1 MMIKK
6 TVSFIIASV
15 ILTSLLSGCYFLPD
29 EEEVLDAPTVKASEV
44 KYTTVDAK
52 RKDIVKKLTNSGTV
66 MSKSTSVLSFEDQ
79 GGKIK
84 KLYVKAGDMV
94 SEGDLICELDVGDLE
109 FEIKDKELK
118 IQQAQLNVTIT
129 AENGGSQSE
138 VDNAQVTV
146 DILKNE
152 LDALNRQKE
161 KSSLYATKAGTVS
174 SVTERAAGEEVTSG
188 EMIATIVDKSSLYIP
203 IEPSDIGRFKVGQ
216 AVTISYSR
224 KDYKGE
230 IFATPNN
237 YPQDSGITFEETK
250 VYAQFSGD
258 TPTNAIGNIADVTLV
273 IDSRKNVIVVAKK
286 LVKTVNG
293 KRVVYV
299 LNDKNEK
306 ESREVEVGL
315 ETGSE
320 SEIVSGLKEGEKVI
334 VR

>member
-1 MMIKK
+1 MIKK
-6 TVSFIIASV
+6 TFSLLLSGV
-15 ILTSLLSGCYFLPD
+15 ILVSLLSGCYFLPD
-29 EEEVLDAPTVKASEV
+29 EEEVLEAPTVKASEV
-44 KYTTVDAK
+44 KYTTVEAK
-52 RKDIVKKLTNSGTV
+52 KKDIVKKLTNSGTV
-66 MSKSTSVLSFEDQ
+66 MSKSTSELSFEDQ

-94 SEGDLICELDVGDLE
+94 SKGDIICELDVGDLD

-129 AENGGSQSE
+129 AEKGGSQSE

-152 LDALNRQKE
+152 LEALNREKN
-161 KSSLYATKAGTVS
+161 KSSLYATVGGTVS
-174 SVTERAAGEEVTSG
+174 SVTEKSVGEDVSAGEN
-188 EMIATIVDKSSLYIP
+188 IATIVDKNALYIP
-203 IEPSDIGRFKVGQ
+203 IEPSDLGRFKVGQ
-216 AVTISYSR
+216 AVTISYNR

-230 IFATPNN
+230 IFATPNSFPVN
-237 YPQDSGITFEETK
+237 SGITFEETK
-250 VYAQFSGD
+250 VYAQFSGN
-258 TPTNAIGNIADVTLV
+258 TPPNAIGNIADVTLV
-273 IDSRKNVIVVAKK
+273 LDSRKNVLVVAKK

-306 ESREVEVGL
+306 EAREVEVGL